1 MKTAI
6 SVPDE
11 LFEEADR
18 LAKRLKK
25 SRSKLYSQALAEFI
39 ARHSP
44 DEVTEAMDRALAKLS
59 DEERRPDPALQAAA
73 RRLLRKVE
81 W

>member
-25 SRSKLYSQALAEFI
+25 SRSRLYSQALAEFI

-44 DEVTEAMDRALAKLS
+44 DEVTEAMDRALAKL
-59 DEERRPDPALQAAA
+59 DKADRTPDPALQAAA

>member
-11 LFEEADR
+11 LFEQADR
-18 LAKRLKK
+18 LAKKLKM
-25 SRSKLYSQALAEFI
+25 SRNKLYSQALAEFI
-39 ARHSP
+39 ARHAP
-44 DEVTEAMDRALAKLS
+44 DEVTEAMDRALEKVGQSGRKPDRTLQKVTQGLLS
-59 DEERRPDPALQAAA
+59 
-73 RRLLRKVE
+73 KVE